1 MSHFTSA
8 SVILSFPSAGCN
20 FLGNWQREA
29 KVSRGG
35 PGQRESFK
43 GRHSGTWNDG
53 ACLLLCPNLLV
64 NTPLVRQHSLSLA
77 ALCHSLLPRNFAPLV
92 DRRRRASAEHK
103 RKDRSAWWVW
113 ISGCRDGGT
122 SSRHLAFSCFFQVR
136 TFPIASSGRIFW
148 NSVNSVGH
156 QKKNLFSLAGEWPN
170 KLFIRKIN
178 VEKQGLYDD
187 GVPLFLA
194 NFPEGLLCPMPRRP
208 LMVRAALL
216 RRSCDGVAAA
226 TELRRPAPSRAFCAT
241 R

>member
-77 ALCHSLLPRNFAPLV
+77 ASAARIAATCRSSPLLSFWRSETASSSAAAARPSAAAVACLSLAALRHSLLPRNFAPLV

-156 QKKNLFSLAGEWPN
+156 QKKNLFSLAGEWP
-170 KLFIRKIN
+170 K
-178 VEKQGLYDD
+178 
-187 GVPLFLA
+187 
-194 NFPEGLLCPMPRRP
+194 
-208 LMVRAALL
+208 
-216 RRSCDGVAAA
+216 
-226 TELRRPAPSRAFCAT
+226 
-241 R
+241 